1 MNEEFYSR
9 QQAMS
14 HGDKLFNEGN
24 RFFGLSSYTTAE
36 GIRVY
41 FFDWLSEFTNE
52 VIQEWHAWFTHSI
65 VIMRLNEMNKD
76 KNQSPL
82 QIIEDEHGFRWLV
95 RVINNEMQAKVD
107 DQPVR
112 LKVVCKVDD

>member
-1 MNEEFYSR
+1 
-9 QQAMS
+9 
-14 HGDKLFNEGN
+14 
-24 RFFGLSSYTTAE
+24 
-36 GIRVY
+36 
-41 FFDWLSEFTNE
+41 
-52 VIQEWHAWFTHSI
+52 
-65 VIMRLNEMNKD
+65 MNKD